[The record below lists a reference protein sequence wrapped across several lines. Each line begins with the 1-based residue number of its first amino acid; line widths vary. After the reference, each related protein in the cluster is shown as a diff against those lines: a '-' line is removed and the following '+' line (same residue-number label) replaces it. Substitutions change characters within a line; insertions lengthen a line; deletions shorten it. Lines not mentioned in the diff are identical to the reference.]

1 MLLSFGIACLASIVV
16 SAVSYEIGRR
26 HGVQE
31 CSTLIA
37 SMRDQRNSAL
47 KSRDTISEARQ
58 EAIAVEI
65 ETHKKL
71 LQLRQAVARSVVQLA
86 EAAQIEV
93 NTAAAVQTPE
103 SPKTESPQVEQVQE
117 SV

>member
-1 MLLSFGIACLASIVV
+1 MDLSYPIGEFEAPV
-16 SAVSYEIGRR
+16 SLDSAHRR
-26 HGVQE
+26 E
-31 CSTLIA
+31 W
-37 SMRDQRNSAL
+37 
-47 KSRDTISEARQ
+47 
-58 EAIAVEI
+58 
-65 ETHKKL
+65 
-71 LQLRQAVARSVVQLA
+71 LRQLA